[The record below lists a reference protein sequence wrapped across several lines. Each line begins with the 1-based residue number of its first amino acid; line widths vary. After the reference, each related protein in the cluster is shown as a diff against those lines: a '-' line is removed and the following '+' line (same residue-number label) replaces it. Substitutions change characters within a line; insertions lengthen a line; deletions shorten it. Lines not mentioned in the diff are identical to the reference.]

1 MMADRH
7 TLHFN
12 KLDSFKK
19 WLIKNDWEM
28 KPLSKSQYEVLRAT
42 KNGKWVI
49 VYVKDEATEHYSLTE
64 NSISVVNQWLRERKI
79 RKQVCDEIRK
89 QIESL
94 ETNIFN
100 RYKECSVVSEF
111 DSNRLHCYDEILEI
125 LDQAQGE

>member
-1 MMADRH
+1 MADRH
-7 TLHFN
+7 TLHFS
-12 KLDSFKK
+12 KLESFKN

-79 RKQVCDEIRK
+79 RKQVCEEIRTFAYDTFK
-89 QIESL
+89 EFGCFDETDL
-94 ETNIFN
+94 E
-100 RYKECSVVSEF
+100 
-111 DSNRLHCYDEILEI
+111 HI
-125 LDQAQGE
+125 LDKIQGD

>member
-1 MMADRH
+1 MADRH

-64 NSISVVNQWLRERKI
+64 NSISVVNQWLREMKI
-79 RKQVCDEIRK
+79 RKQVCDEIREK
-89 QIESL
+89 SIKNYTLEHRIYTYCIEP
-94 ETNIFN
+94 
-100 RYKECSVVSEF
+100 
-111 DSNRLHCYDEILEI
+111 HI
-125 LDQAQGE
+125 LDQIQGD

>member
-1 MMADRH
+1 MADRH

-79 RKQVCDEIRK
+79 RKQVCDEIRDNLTSYWDGDLKEYIYADDLEKVLK
-89 QIESL
+89 QI
-94 ETNIFN
+94 
-100 RYKECSVVSEF
+100 
-111 DSNRLHCYDEILEI
+111 
-125 LDQAQGE
+125 QGD

>member
-1 MMADRH
+1 MADRH

-79 RKQVCDEIRK
+79 RKQVCDEIRDNLTSYWDGDLKEYVYADDLEKVLK
-89 QIESL
+89 QIQG
-94 ETNIFN
+94 
-100 RYKECSVVSEF
+100 
-111 DSNRLHCYDEILEI
+111 DEDGKI
-125 LDQAQGE
+125 DN

>member
-1 MMADRH
+1 MADRH

-19 WLIKNDWEM
+19 WLIKNDWEI

-79 RKQVCDEIRK
+79 RKQVCDEIREE
-89 QIESL
+89 IEKEKSDNDL
-94 ETNIFN
+94 AWLGFKKLN
-100 RYKECSVVSEF
+100 R
-111 DSNRLHCYDEILEI
+111 I
-125 LDQAQGE
+125 LDQIQGE